1 MKNKVLALV
10 TGLSS
15 LVLLA
20 ACSNQQNGLTST
32 TSSSSVEQSQSSSSE
47 SSSISTSSSSSQEK
61 KVDTSAYDS
70 IISKYQTAVANNQTD
85 ASLNSLIVTYA
96 NSQTSPASTVY
107 TYRDLDGNG
116 VEELILAFKPGK
128 LFKEHMITDIYTISK
143 DSGQVIRLT
152 EGPQLGML
160 GERMTLAYLMDNTFS
175 YYGSAG
181 AMAGEGSGYHFSSD
195 GQSLVKDDRDS
206 GAEKADLSSWDWKD
220 LSSASSNSSSKTS
233 SEDKTSSTSLNA
245 DELKNGNYKS
255 AVGTWKSSNGQSIT
269 ITSDGQLNLW
279 GYTYPIDKV
288 SSNQYVSGIYSLTY
302 VDSSPVGNTPIQLC
316 PKGVSDASDAGDN
329 SKDRILATN
338 GVPSEESYFYRVD

>member
-1 MKNKVLALV
+1 MKSKVLVLV
-10 TGLSS
+10 TALSS
-15 LVLLA
+15 LVLLT
-20 ACSNQQNGLTST
+20 ACSNLQNGLTAS

-47 SSSISTSSSSSQEK
+47 SSSQEE
-61 KVDTSAYDS
+61 KVDISSYDS
-70 IISKYQTAVANNQTD
+70 IISKYQTAVADNQTD
-85 ASLNSLIVTYA
+85 ASINPLVVTYA
-96 NSQTSPASTVY
+96 NSQTIPASTVY

-116 VEELILAFKPGK
+116 VDELILAFKPGK
-128 LFKEHMITDIYTISK
+128 LFKEHVITDIYTISK

-181 AMAGEGSGYHFSSD
+181 AMAGGGSGYRFSSD
-195 GQSLVKDDRDS
+195 GQSLVKDDSDS
-206 GAEKADLSSWDWKD
+206 GADKVDLSNWGWKD
-220 LSSASSNSSSKTS
+220 LSSASTNSSSKTS

-255 AVGTWKSSNGQSIT
+255 AVGTWKSSNGKTIT

-279 GYTYPIDKV
+279 GSTYPIDKV

-302 VDSSPVGNTPIQLC
+302 VDSSPTGNTPIQLC

-338 GVPSEESYFYRVD
+338 GMPSEGDYYYRVD

>member
-1 MKNKVLALV
+1 MKKKLLLLA

-15 LVLLA
+15 LALLA
-20 ACSNQQNGLTST
+20 ACSNQSNHLSST
-32 TSSSSVEQSQSSSSE
+32 NSSSSVEQSQSDSSE
-47 SSSISTSSSSSQEK
+47 SSSEEE
-61 KVDTSAYDS
+61 KVDTSAYDD

-85 ASLNSLIVTYA
+85 ASLNFLVVNYA

-116 VEELILAFKPGK
+116 VDELILAFKPGK
-128 LFKEHMITDIYTISK
+128 VFQDYMITDIYTISK
-143 DSGQVIRLT
+143 DDGQVIRLT
-152 EGPQLGML
+152 EGQQLGML
-160 GERMTLAYLMDNTFS
+160 GERMTLAYLKDKTFS

-181 AMAGEGSGYHFSSD
+181 ATAGGGSGYHFNND
-195 GQSLVKDDRDS
+195 GQSLVKDDSDS
-206 GAEKADLSSWDWKD
+206 GAEKADLSNWDWKD
-220 LSSASSNSSSKTS
+220 LSSASTNSSSSTS
-233 SEDKTSSTSLNA
+233 SQTQTSSTALKP

-255 AVGTWKSSNGQSIT
+255 AVGTWKSSNGQTIT

-279 GYTYPIDKV
+279 GSTYPIDKV
-288 SSNQYVSGIYSLTY
+288 SANQYVSGIYTLTY

>member
-20 ACSNQQNGLTST
+20 ACSNQQNGLIST

-47 SSSISTSSSSSQEK
+47 SSSTSTSSNSSQEK

-302 VDSSPVGNTPIQLC
+302 VDSKPTGNTPIQLC

-338 GVPSEESYFYRVD
+338 GMPSAESYFYRVD

>member
-20 ACSNQQNGLTST
+20 ACSNQQNGMIST
-32 TSSSSVEQSQSSSSE
+32 TSSSSVEQSRSSSSE
-47 SSSISTSSSSSQEK
+47 SSSTSNSSSSSQEK

-116 VEELILAFKPGK
+116 VDELILAFKPGK
-128 LFKEHMITDIYTISK
+128 LFKEHVITDIYTISK

-181 AMAGEGSGYHFSSD
+181 ATAGGGSGYHFSSD
-195 GQSLVKDDRDS
+195 GQSLVKDDSDS
-206 GAEKADLSSWDWKD
+206 GADEVDLSNWGWKD
-220 LSSASSNSSSKTS
+220 LSSASTESSAASQTQ
-233 SEDKTSSTSLNA
+233 TSSTALKP

-255 AVGTWKSSNGQSIT
+255 AVGTWKSSNGQTIT

-279 GYTYPIDKV
+279 GSTYPIDKV
-288 SSNQYVSGIYSLTY
+288 PSNQYVSVIYTLTY
-302 VDSSPVGNTPIQLC
+302 VYSSPVGNAPIALC
-316 PKGVSDASDAGDN
+316 TKGVSDGSDAGDN

-338 GVPSEESYFYRVD
+338 GMPSEESYFYRVD

>member
-1 MKNKVLALV
+1 MKSKVLVLV
-10 TGLSS
+10 TALSS
-15 LVLLA
+15 LVLLT
-20 ACSNQQNGLTST
+20 ACSNLQNGLTAS

-47 SSSISTSSSSSQEK
+47 SSSQEE
-61 KVDTSAYDS
+61 KVDISSYDS
-70 IISKYQTAVANNQTD
+70 IISKYQTAVADNQTD
-85 ASLNSLIVTYA
+85 ASINPLVVTYA

-116 VEELILAFKPGK
+116 VDELILAFKPGK
-128 LFKEHMITDIYTISK
+128 LFKEHVITDIYTISK

-181 AMAGEGSGYHFSSD
+181 AMAGGGSGYRFSSD
-195 GQSLVKDDRDS
+195 GQSLVKDDSDS
-206 GAEKADLSSWDWKD
+206 GADKVDLSNWGWKD
-220 LSSASSNSSSKTS
+220 LSSASTNSSSKTS

-255 AVGTWKSSNGQSIT
+255 AVGTWKSSNGKTIT

-279 GYTYPIDKV
+279 VSTYPIDKV

-338 GVPSEESYFYRVD
+338 GMPSAESYFYRVD

>member
-1 MKNKVLALV
+1 M

-20 ACSNQQNGLTST
+20 ACSNQQNDMIST

-47 SSSISTSSSSSQEK
+47 SSSQEE
-61 KVDTSAYDS
+61 KVDISSYDS
-70 IISKYQTAVANNQTD
+70 IISKYQTAVADNQTD
-85 ASLNSLIVTYA
+85 ASINPLVVTYA

-116 VEELILAFKPGK
+116 VDELILAFKPGK
-128 LFKEHMITDIYTISK
+128 LFKEHVITDIYTISK

-181 AMAGEGSGYHFSSD
+181 AMAGGGSGYRFSSD
-195 GQSLVKDDRDS
+195 GQSLVKDDSDS
-206 GAEKADLSSWDWKD
+206 GADKVDLSNWGWKD
-220 LSSASSNSSSKTS
+220 LSSASTSSSSTASQTPTS
-233 SEDKTSSTSLNA
+233 SSALKP

-255 AVGTWKSSNGQSIT
+255 AVGTWKSSNGKTIT